1 MRDQIVCANGVKYNI
16 DTRKKLVR
24 LFVSGIEF
32 NRPMLQ
38 IVKSM
43 KDVRTII
50 FPSTIKEVSDRAFE
64 NTALVSAIVN
74 EGSEKLGECRHQYFG
89 IFCCS
94 QIK

>member
-1 MRDQIVCANGVKYNI
+1 MRDQIVCANGVEYKI

-50 FPSTIKEVSDRAFE
+50 FPSTIK
-64 NTALVSAIVN
+64 
-74 EGSEKLGECRHQYFG
+74 
-89 IFCCS
+89 
-94 QIK
+94 